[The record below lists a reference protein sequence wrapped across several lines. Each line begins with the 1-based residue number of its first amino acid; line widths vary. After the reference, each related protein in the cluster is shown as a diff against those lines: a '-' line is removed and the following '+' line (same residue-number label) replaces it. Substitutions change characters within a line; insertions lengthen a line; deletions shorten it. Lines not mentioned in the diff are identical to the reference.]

1 MAAAQLPERPDVGTH
16 HPATS
21 EQRLGHRQTK
31 TLGQRWREQSLAIAI
46 TPLQLRFGDSVQ
58 KHHMSAD
65 SSFLNEP
72 VDVGGLGSGNSNND
86 QPGFRMDSLLAQQP
100 NQNPERKKDILVAP
114 VLCNAKKKRNA

>member
-1 MAAAQLPERPDVGTH
+1 
-16 HPATS
+16 
-21 EQRLGHRQTK
+21 
-31 TLGQRWREQSLAIAI
+31 
-46 TPLQLRFGDSVQ
+46 
-58 KHHMSAD
+58 MSAD

>member
-72 VDVGGLGSGNSNND
+72 VMLAVSG
-86 QPGFRMDSLLAQQP
+86 PAIPTMTSLVSGWIVFSRSSRTRIRSA
-100 NQNPERKKDILVAP
+100 KKDILVAP